1 VREAHQRNP
10 AGLAP
15 IPDEAQSWCSR
26 DDLASTSIADEG
38 DGFAREENSM
48 RSPLEAS
55 LLVCALTLALP
66 AAAQEEG
73 PAVPVDKAAYHVP
86 VFRND
91 YVALLRVNI
100 PPQRSAGYHIHS
112 TDQISVLIEEADQA
126 GQVLGQ
132 APTPP
137 RRNPRGGVTYTA
149 YSKKAMTHRVNNVGA
164 TAFHN
169 IVITLRDAQP
179 GRFSP
184 GLREGA
190 GYTQIIDNER
200 VRAWRLVLE
209 PGQTAAAITQNAPG
223 LRVII
228 DGGEIAEIAPGEPDR
243 GMALRLG
250 DFYWQE
256 PGATRAVRNIGTTRV
271 ELVEFELK

>member
-1 VREAHQRNP
+1 MHHP
-10 AGLAP
+10 F
-15 IPDEAQSWCSR
+15 S
-26 DDLASTSIADEG
+26 
-38 DGFAREENSM
+38 
-48 RSPLEAS
+48 AS
-55 LLVCALTLALP
+55 LLVGALTLALP
-66 AAAQEEG
+66 ALAQDEG

-100 PPQRSAGYHIHS
+100 PSRRSAGYHIHS
-112 TDQISVLIEEADQA
+112 TDQISVLIEEADQS

-137 RRNPRGGVTYTA
+137 RRTPRGTVTYTP
-149 YSKKAMTHRVNNVGA
+149 YSKKSMTHRVNNVGA

-169 IVITLRDAQP
+169 IVVTLMDAPP

-184 GLREGA
+184 GLREGP
-190 GYTQIIDNER
+190 GYTQILDNER
-200 VRAWRLVLE
+200 VRAWRLALE
-209 PGQTAAAITQNAPG
+209 PGQTATAITQKAPG

-228 DGGEIAEIAPGEPDR
+228 DGGEIAVGIPGEPDR
-243 GMALRLG
+243 GMMLRLG
-250 DFYWQE
+250 ASYWQE
-256 PGATRAVRNIGTTRV
+256 PGAIRAVRNIGSTRV

>member
-1 VREAHQRNP
+1 
-10 AGLAP
+10 
-15 IPDEAQSWCSR
+15 
-26 DDLASTSIADEG
+26 
-38 DGFAREENSM
+38 M
-48 RSPLEAS
+48 RYLLEAS
-55 LLVCALTLALP
+55 LLVCTLTLALP

-149 YSKKAMTHRVNNVGA
+149 YSKKAMTHRVNNMGGHGIPQHRHHLEGC
-164 TAFHN
+164 TARPF
-169 IVITLRDAQP
+169 LA
-179 GRFSP
+179 RFARRCR
-184 GLREGA
+184 LHADHRQR
-190 GYTQIIDNER
+190 T
-200 VRAWRLVLE
+200 RARM
-209 PGQTAAAITQNAPG
+209 APG
-223 LRVII
+223 ARTGA
-228 DGGEIAEIAPGEPDR
+228 DGGRHHSECPRPPGDHRRRRNRRNRPGEPDR

>member
-1 VREAHQRNP
+1 MVRPSRARALPLAITRAKRIGDIPPALRPFRTKRSLGVHGAILHQLRSP
-10 AGLAP
+10 MKATDPRG
-15 IPDEAQSWCSR
+15 R
-26 DDLASTSIADEG
+26 
-38 DGFAREENSM
+38 RNSM
-48 RSPLEAS
+48 RYLLEAF
-55 LLVCALTLALP
+55 LVCTLTLALP

-73 PAVPVDKAAYHVP
+73 PPVPVDKAAYHVP

-91 YVALLRVNI
+91 YVALLRVNT

-132 APTPP
+132 AQTPP

-169 IVITLRDAQP
+169 IVITLGDAQP

-184 GLREGA
+184 GLRDGA
-190 GYTQIIDNER
+190 GYTQIID
-200 VRAWRLVLE
+200 
-209 PGQTAAAITQNAPG
+209 
-223 LRVII
+223 
-228 DGGEIAEIAPGEPDR
+228 
-243 GMALRLG
+243 
-250 DFYWQE
+250 
-256 PGATRAVRNIGTTRV
+256 
-271 ELVEFELK
+271 

>member
-1 VREAHQRNP
+1 
-10 AGLAP
+10 
-15 IPDEAQSWCSR
+15 
-26 DDLASTSIADEG
+26 
-38 DGFAREENSM
+38 M
-48 RSPLEAS
+48 RHLLEAS

-149 YSKKAMTHRVNNVGA
+149 YSKKAMTHRVNNMGR

-179 GRFSP
+179 GRFSA
-184 GLREGA
+184 GLRRRRRLHADHRQRARARMAPGA
-190 GYTQIIDNER
+190 RTGADGGRHHPECPRPPGRSSTAAKSPKSPPASPIA
-200 VRAWRLVLE
+200 AWRCDS
-209 PGQTAAAITQNAPG
+209 AISIGRSRAP
-223 LRVII
+223 R
-228 DGGEIAEIAPGEPDR
+228 APSAISEQP
-243 GMALRLG
+243 A
-250 DFYWQE
+250 
-256 PGATRAVRNIGTTRV
+256 V

>member
-1 VREAHQRNP
+1 
-10 AGLAP
+10 
-15 IPDEAQSWCSR
+15 
-26 DDLASTSIADEG
+26 
-38 DGFAREENSM
+38 M
-48 RSPLEAS
+48 RSLLEAS

-149 YSKKAMTHRVNNVGA
+149 YSMKAMTHRVNNVGA

-169 IVITLRDAQP
+169 IVITLREAQP

-209 PGQTAAAITQNAPG
+209 PGQTAAECPRPPG
-223 LRVII
+223 DHRRRRNRRNRPRRARSRH
-228 DGGEIAEIAPGEPDR
+228 GA
-243 GMALRLG
+243 
-250 DFYWQE
+250 
-256 PGATRAVRNIGTTRV
+256 ATRRFLLAGAGRHARCPQYRNNSSRTGGIRIEVMPSRAPRSAAWAWMPVGTLRDHRARTAQEADRLLEPFQV
-271 ELVEFELK
+271 GGGLVG

>member
-1 VREAHQRNP
+1 M
-10 AGLAP
+10 
-15 IPDEAQSWCSR
+15 
-26 DDLASTSIADEG
+26 
-38 DGFAREENSM
+38 AR
-48 RSPLEAS
+48 
-55 LLVCALTLALP
+55 
-66 AAAQEEG
+66 
-73 PAVPVDKAAYHVP
+73 
-86 VFRND
+86 
-91 YVALLRVNI
+91 
-100 PPQRSAGYHIHS
+100 HS
-112 TDQISVLIEEADQA
+112 T
-126 GQVLGQ
+126 
-132 APTPP
+132 T
-137 RRNPRGGVTYTA
+137 
-149 YSKKAMTHRVNNVGA
+149 
-164 TAFHN
+164 F
-169 IVITLRDAQP
+169 VITLRDAQP

-256 PGATRAVRNIGTTRV
+256 PGAARAVRNIGTTRV